1 MKRIIA
7 LLPLLL
13 LLPAALAT
21 TLTATSPLYSNSVIE
36 YSGTCASSGKTV
48 GVQISFNGNMV
59 HFDQLTATGTTFT
72 SSSSTTT
79 YTASNDGSYVIS
91 ASCDGESS
99 ASTTVCVGSSCPSET
114 PEEEESDSGS
124 GGGSSSGLVVVGGSD
139 SSGDSGD
146 ESASSAGGAPT
157 ATGGGGG
164 GAASSSGTATQEDE
178 PVIDELEEIPTYVPD
193 KTPSKEGS
201 GLKYSIIAAIS
212 LLLVVGGFMMWR
224 KFKKPKEYVP
234 LQQIPKTTQRGLN

>member
-1 MKRIIA
+1 MKRTIA

-21 TLTATSPLYSNSVIE
+21 TLTATSPLSSNSVIE
-36 YSGTCASSGKTV
+36 YSGTCTSSGKTV
-48 GVQISFNGNMV
+48 GVQISFSGNMV
-59 HFDQLTATGTTFT
+59 HFDQLTTTGTRFT
-72 SSSSTTT
+72 SSSSTT

-99 ASTTVCVGSSCPSET
+99 VSTTVCVGSSCPSET
-114 PEEEESDSGS
+114 TEEDSDSGSSGSSS
-124 GGGSSSGLVVVGGSD
+124 GGGSSSGLVVVGGNDNSDSD
-139 SSGDSGD
+139 SSSNG
-146 ESASSAGGAPT
+146 AAAGAPS
-157 ATGGGGG
+157 AAAGSGG
-164 GAASSSGTATQEDE
+164 GAASSSSGATSTQKDE
-178 PVIDELEEIPTYVPD
+178 PVIDEPEEIPTYVPD

-224 KFKKPKEYVP
+224 KFKKPKEYVQLP
-234 LQQIPKTTQRGLN
+234 SQNPN